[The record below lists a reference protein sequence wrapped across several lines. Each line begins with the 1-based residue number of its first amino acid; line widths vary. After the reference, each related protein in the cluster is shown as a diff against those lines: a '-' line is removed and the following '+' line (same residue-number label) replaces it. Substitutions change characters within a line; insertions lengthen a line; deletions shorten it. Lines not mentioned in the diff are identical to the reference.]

1 MRKKKILIT
10 GDSLIRIEKITNV
23 FEGQNHDIITSSDF
37 SDIIKNI
44 SEHIIDLLIINVD
57 MGVFNEIELVKKIRS
72 DYMNDLMPII
82 ILSSNADIGQKLD
95 FLTLGV
101 DDYLYYPFNERE
113 MYLRTVNLLKRVD
126 RNRDVNPLTGLSGN
140 IEIQNHI
147 VENIESGKEFAVLYC
162 DLDNFKAYNDVYGF
176 SSGDRVIKMVAE
188 ILNIVVNKVGNSDD
202 FIGHIGGDDFVV
214 MTVPERSDNIG
225 NKIVEEFDKR
235 ILTFYNAEDRE
246 KGFIISKDRAGQ
258 VKNFPLMSISVAGV
272 TTNTRRLICAPQVA
286 EIAAEIKKYAKS
298 IKGSIYVKDRRGNN

>member
-10 GDSLIRIEKITNV
+10 GDSQIRIEKIKNV
-23 FEGQNHDIITSSDF
+23 FAGQNHDIMTSADF
-37 SDIIKNI
+37 SEIIRNI
-44 SEHIIDLLIINVD
+44 NEHMIDLLIINVD
-57 MGVFNEIELVKKIRS
+57 MGVFNEIELAKKVRKE
-72 DYMNDLMPII
+72 YMNDLMPII
-82 ILSSNADIGQKLD
+82 VLSSNADIGQKLD
-95 FLTLGV
+95 FLALGV

-113 MYLRTVNLLKRVD
+113 MYLRTMNLLKRVD

-147 VENIESGKEFAVLYC
+147 MDNIEAGRAFAILYC
-162 DLDNFKAYNDVYGF
+162 DLDNFKAYNDAYGF

-188 ILNIVVNKVGNSDD
+188 VLNTVVSNAGNSDD
-202 FIGHIGGDDFVV
+202 FVGHIGGDDFVV
-214 MTVPERSDNIG
+214 ISVPERSDDIG
-225 NKIVEEFDKR
+225 NRIIEEFDKR

-246 KGFIISKDRAGQ
+246 KGFIVSKDRAGA
-258 VKNFPLMSISVAGV
+258 VKNFPIMSISVAGV

-298 IKGSIYVKDRRGNN
+298 IKGSIYVKDKRVSN